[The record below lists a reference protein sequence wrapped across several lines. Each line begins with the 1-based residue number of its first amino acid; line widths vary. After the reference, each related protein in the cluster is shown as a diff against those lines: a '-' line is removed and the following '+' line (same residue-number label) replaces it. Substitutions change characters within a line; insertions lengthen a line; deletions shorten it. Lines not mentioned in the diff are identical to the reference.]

1 MIVRKLLPTMIGAT
15 VVFAVAMIMLLVL
28 VLGFLAA
35 PGDDASAAEEP
46 TCTPDGGGSS
56 AVQVPDD
63 YQDYVDDAAKESGLS
78 VGIIAA
84 QLKAES
90 NWDPKAES
98 PVGAKGLAQ
107 FMPDTWEEFGDGG
120 DPFNP
125 KDAIAA
131 QGRYMKHLK
140 NAVKDHADGD
150 KELVALTLAAYNAG
164 PGEVAKRDYD
174 MDKINRIEETRN
186 YVAEITK
193 AAKGDYTSDCDDPD
207 DGAGAGDGDMLKT
220 AKKLAWDKRVKLP
233 RSTAARHGEDEA
245 KPEYVKASQKYNK
258 DVTEA
263 FFTDCGVYVA
273 TVMRMSGADKKFP
286 LRGTTD
292 VQLPYLEKS
301 DKYKTF
307 KPKSE
312 GDLKEGDIMIT
323 PGHIYIY
330 SGKRRSGA
338 ANTALAA
345 SLYTRPPSGQDTYGF
360 GSYTAARLVKGKS

>member
-1 MIVRKLLPTMIGAT
+1 MIVRKLIPTLLGAT
-15 VVFAVAMIMLLVL
+15 VVFTVAIIVLLVL
-28 VLGFLAA
+28 VLGLLTA
-35 PGDDASAAEEP
+35 PGDNASAAEEP
-46 TCTPDGGGSS
+46 TCTPGGDGSS
-56 AVQVPDD
+56 AVVVPDD
-63 YQDYVDDAAKESGLS
+63 YQDYVSSAAKDSGLS
-78 VGIIAA
+78 LGIIAA

-90 NWDPKAES
+90 NWDPKAVS

-107 FMPDTWEEFGDGG
+107 FMPATWKEFGDGG

-140 NAVKDHADGD
+140 NIVKPHAKGD
-150 KELVALTLAAYNAG
+150 KNLVELTLAAYNAG
-164 PGEVAKRDYD
+164 PGKVAELDYD
-174 MDKINRIEETRN
+174 MNKINGIEETRN
-186 YVAEITK
+186 YVVNITK
-193 AAKGDYTSDCDDPD
+193 AAKGDYTSDCEDP
-207 DGAGAGDGDMLKT
+207 GAGAGDGDMLST
-220 AKKLAWDKRVKLP
+220 AEHLAWDKRVKLP

-258 DVTEA
+258 NVTEA

-286 LRGTTD
+286 LRGTTN
-292 VQLPYLEKS
+292 VQLPYLKNS

-330 SGKRRSGA
+330 TGKRRSGP

-345 SLYTRPPSGQDTYGF
+345 SLYTRPPSGQNVYGF
-360 GSYTAARLVKGKS
+360 GSYTAARLVKG

>member
-1 MIVRKLLPTMIGAT
+1 MIVRKLFPTLLGAA
-15 VVFAVAMIMLLVL
+15 VVFTTAIILLIVL
-28 VLGFLAA
+28 VLGLLTA
-35 PGDDASAAEEP
+35 PSEDASAAEEP
-46 TCTPDGGGSS
+46 TCTPGGGNSS
-56 AVQVPDD
+56 AVVVPDE
-63 YQDYVDDAAKESGLS
+63 YQDYVESAAKESGLS

-90 NWDPKAES
+90 NWDPKAVS

-107 FMPDTWEEFGDGG
+107 FMPATWKEFGDGG

-140 NAVKDHADGD
+140 NLVKDHAKGD
-150 KELVALTLAAYNAG
+150 KNLVELTLAAYNAG
-164 PGEVAKRDYD
+164 PGKVKELGYD
-174 MDKINRIEETRN
+174 MGKINKIEETRN
-186 YVAEITK
+186 YVENITK
-193 AAKGDYTSDCDDPD
+193 AAKGDYTTDCEDPGD
-207 DGAGAGDGDMLKT
+207 GGAGGDGDILKT
-220 AKKLAWDKRVKLP
+220 AKHLAWDKRVELP
-233 RSTAARHGEDEA
+233 RSTAARHGEDAA

-258 DVTEA
+258 SVTTA

-292 VQLPYLEKS
+292 VQLPYLKQS

-307 KPKSE
+307 KPRSE
-312 GDLKEGDIMIT
+312 GDLKAGDIMIT

-330 SGKRRSGA
+330 SGKRRSGP
-338 ANTALAA
+338 ANTSLAA

-360 GSYTAARLVKGKS
+360 GSYTAARLVKG